1 MSLRRRHSPVPKHAF
16 FEKLFQL
23 LPLVAGALMRF
34 PQAATRDRF
43 AARRQRNGKISTV
56 NVVAL
61 M

>member
-1 MSLRRRHSPVPKHAF
+1 MTPVFASAEARI
-16 FEKLFQL
+16 FEKIFQL
-23 LPLVAGALMRF
+23 LPLVAGALLPF

-43 AARRQRNGKISTV
+43 AARAQRNGKISTV